1 VLSHYT
7 RARVCT
13 YSCASRYEL
22 NADSPSSFGRSD
34 GRASSHLEC
43 RIRLGRS
50 AGAAKRHGVVVQEYL
65 DLFVRAAGSAS
76 SFPPDVSLNARRR
89 RECFCRNFRS
99 TVSEVAPVLFTP
111 IDPPLR
117 FTALCVPAWK
127 LLGSIGIAFIAALD
141 AATEDDA
148 GTIRK
153 DGGDVY
159 CCPPRCLSLY
169 ASLFVAAVLVAGE
182 TPRGTIPG
190 EKREAS
196 AHKFADERR
205 PRLLIYIIRFQVAA
219 LCSLAP
225 GFLCQRGLPPNGAR
239 AALCGLYLNNAT
251 FEQSCARSIRRKRR
265 TKGNKSDPR
274 PGCRRDA
281 FLFI

>member
-1 VLSHYT
+1 M
-7 RARVCT
+7 
-13 YSCASRYEL
+13 
-22 NADSPSSFGRSD
+22 
-34 GRASSHLEC
+34 
-43 RIRLGRS
+43 I
-50 AGAAKRHGVVVQEYL
+50 VQEYL

-76 SFPPDVSLNARRR
+76 SFPLDVSLNARGR

-99 TVSEVAPVLFTP
+99 TVSEVAPALFTP

-117 FTALCVPAWK
+117 FTVLCVPAWK

-141 AATEDDA
+141 ATEDDA

-190 EKREAS
+190 EKREAN

-219 LCSLAP
+219 LCSLTP
-225 GFLCQRGLPPNGAR
+225 GLLCQRGLPRNGAR
-239 AALCGLYLNNAT
+239 AALCGLYLNNALNNRARDRSAVSD
-251 FEQSCARSIRRKRR
+251 EQKRTNPILAR
-265 TKGNKSDPR
+265 N
-274 PGCRRDA
+274 A
-281 FLFI
+281 VEMLFFFFI